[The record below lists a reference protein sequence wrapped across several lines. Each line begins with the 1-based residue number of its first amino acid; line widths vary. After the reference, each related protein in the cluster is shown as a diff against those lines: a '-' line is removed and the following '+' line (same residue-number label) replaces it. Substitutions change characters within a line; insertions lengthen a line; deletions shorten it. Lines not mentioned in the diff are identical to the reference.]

1 MNIYN
6 TRGSEWRGRIQLSP
20 VGGGAR
26 RANHSNFSSDTLIG
40 RTLHRHVFHAGGA
53 NRQLTGN
60 VEAGARYRAV
70 QCGVAI
76 GRMNVGRARTKG
88 ASSSRDDQSPRK
100 HSSLPSFTTH
110 MHTHIHIDTYRYT
123 PSSRAVEIA
132 RQPQDYWLNE
142 RESTRTIS
150 WRGSVTWLCVRHG
163 KIP

>member
-20 VGGGAR
+20 VEGGAR
-26 RANHSNFSSDTLIG
+26 REPLQFFF
-40 RTLHRHVFHAGGA
+40 RYA
-53 NRQLTGN
+53 NRSDITQACIPRGWCESPIDGN

-76 GRMNVGRARTKG
+76 GWMNVGRARTKG

-110 MHTHIHIDTYRYT
+110 MRAHTHRYT
-123 PSSRAVEIA
+123 PSSRTVEIA

-142 RESTRTIS
+142 RESTRTTS
-150 WRGSVTWLCVRHG
+150 WRGSVTWWLCVRHG